1 MPPSFVRGDSAMLG
15 FHATP
20 RERSEMA
27 RFGVLGTGSV
37 GRTLA
42 SKLVSLGHDV
52 MMGSRQAGN
61 EQAVGWAE
69 AAGQLASE
77 GTFADAA
84 AFGETVVN
92 ATAGGASLD
101 ALAAAGVENLAG
113 KVLIDISNPLDF
125 SRGMPPSLV
134 VCNTDSLGEQIQRA
148 FPETSVVKALNTVNA
163 DIMVDPSIVPGSH
176 TIFLCGDDAGAKAM
190 VAGLLQSFGWPADD
204 VMDLGELAA
213 ARGME
218 MYLPLW
224 LRLYGAVGTARL
236 NVKVVVGG

>member
-1 MPPSFVRGDSAMLG
+1 
-15 FHATP
+15 
-20 RERSEMA
+20 MA

-61 EQAVGWAE
+61 EQAVEWAK